1 MVVNVSNKIMLDTK
15 EFDEKIDV
23 VDVEDFFVRLI
34 LKDQVVLQHE
44 GEWPCNHMI
53 VHSNLVDMIGK
64 S

>member
-1 MVVNVSNKIMLDTK
+1 MLGTK

-23 VDVEDFFVRLI
+23 VDVDDWFVRLI

-44 GEWPCNHMI
+44 GEWPCDHTI
-53 VHSNLVDMIGK
+53 GHSNLVDKVGK